1 MWAALETVDIVR
13 KNRRVRPLP
22 NDWILVPINTSLC
35 CCDLLQD
42 TCNAIAFF
50 ENPSPFIFM
59 VLRIIDQ
66 RERASVTGSVGKFD
80 ATCVVLRVKTCR

>member
-22 NDWILVPINTSLC
+22 KRPIYTSLC
-35 CCDLLQD
+35 CWGLLQD